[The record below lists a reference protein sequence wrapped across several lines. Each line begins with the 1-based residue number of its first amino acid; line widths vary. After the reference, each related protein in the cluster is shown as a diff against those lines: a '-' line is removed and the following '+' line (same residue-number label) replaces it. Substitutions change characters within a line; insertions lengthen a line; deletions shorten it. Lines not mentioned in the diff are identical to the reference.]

1 MLVRTTDAVGQG
13 PPEEGG
19 ACDRSVSKTGLEAA
33 TGVGKALTGGR
44 GGTWQGATELLEGV
58 LGGSRGRVRDH
69 RGDRWHAKLRGAIW
83 PSHGG
88 GHDDIRTTWGLVA
101 MRAGSRAA
109 VKGGILVRSRLGAL
123 REPQREPRFRK
134 MVPSTTPGPIMSSE
148 FMFNSAQR
156 MSMGCLRRMTRGTK
170 MSHT

>member
-33 TGVGKALTGGR
+33 AGVEKALTGGR

-69 RGDRWHAKLRGAIW
+69 RGDRWHAKPRGAIR
-83 PSHGG
+83 PSHEERGVGG
-88 GHDDIRTTWGLVA
+88 DTMTFGPR
-101 MRAGSRAA
+101 
-109 VKGGILVRSRLGAL
+109 GGWW
-123 REPQREPRFRK
+123 P
-134 MVPSTTPGPIMSSE
+134 
-148 FMFNSAQR
+148 
-156 MSMGCLRRMTRGTK
+156 
-170 MSHT
+170 